1 MRGGYSA
8 EYSCFL
14 VPRCYINRAVNMAEY
29 QKRHPTYI
37 PWFHPGMLLS
47 SNMSDLKTE
56 YKFQIV
62 FGFAHYAFKDYC
74 NESPIA
80 DMLAC
85 FDGLSCLAT
94 TFHGH
99 QRSGV
104 RTSETRLLL
113 GNISNCVYSGFETP
127 TVTNMTALFE
137 SILRCGA
144 LWGPVDPMDP
154 TSARKGP
161 TTRS

>member
-1 MRGGYSA
+1 MLAVLQIPVQRLQRQDEGAQNDFDDYAMGMRGGYSA

-37 PWFHPGMLLS
+37 PWFHPGMLLR

-85 FDGLSCLAT
+85 FDGLSYLAT
-94 TFHGH
+94 TFTDINEAACV
-99 QRSGV
+99 QA
-104 RTSETRLLL
+104 RLDFL
-113 GNISNCVYSGFETP
+113 GI
-127 TVTNMTALFE
+127 
-137 SILRCGA
+137 
-144 LWGPVDPMDP
+144 
-154 TSARKGP
+154 
-161 TTRS
+161 

>member
-1 MRGGYSA
+1 MEMRGGYSA

-14 VPRCYINRAVNMAEY
+14 VPRCYINRAVVNMAEY

-62 FGFAHYAFKDYC
+62 FGYAHYAFKDYC

-85 FDGLSCLAT
+85 FDGLSYLAT
-94 TFHGH
+94 TFTDINEAACV
-99 QRSGV
+99 QA
-104 RTSETRLLL
+104 RLDFFL
-113 GNISNCVYSGFETP
+113 GI
-127 TVTNMTALFE
+127 
-137 SILRCGA
+137 
-144 LWGPVDPMDP
+144 
-154 TSARKGP
+154 
-161 TTRS
+161 